1 MKIMT
6 RIDKCFEQLG
16 IQGQKGFIAFITAG
30 DPTLKDTVDA
40 VCRLEDAGVDLVEL
54 GIPFSDPLA
63 DGRVNQMA
71 AARALE
77 HGTTLDGVAKCIRS
91 IRSKSD
97 IPLLCYSYL
106 NPLLSRGFEKTMAK
120 FAAAGLDGFLILDLP
135 VEESA
140 PYARVLD
147 RLNLN
152 NVCLVAPTS
161 PDERIRNIVSAS
173 TGFVYCVSREG
184 VTGMQKRLSAGAVSL
199 VKKTRRFTAL
209 PVALGFGISTPAQA
223 AAAARVA
230 DAVVVGSAIVD
241 RFATAPRTAAGRK
254 AAARWTGR
262 LARAVKEV

>member
-1 MKIMT
+1 MT

-16 IQGQKGFIAFITAG
+16 VQGQKGFIAFITAG
-30 DPTLKDTVDA
+30 DPTLKDTVDI
-40 VCRLEDAGVDLVEL
+40 VCHLEEAGVDVVEL

-71 AARALE
+71 ASRALE

-140 PYARVLD
+140 PYARVMN

-161 PDERIRNIVSAS
+161 PDERIRNIVAAS

-184 VTGMQKRLSAGAVSL
+184 VTGMQKKLSDAAVSL
-199 VKKTRRFTAL
+199 VKKTRSFTSL
-209 PVALGFGISTPAQA
+209 PVALGFGISSPGHA
-223 AAAARVA
+223 AAAAEVA

-241 RFATAPRTAAGRK
+241 RFAKAPRTAQGRRGVS
-254 AAARWTGR
+254 RWVKS
-262 LARAVKEV
+262 LVKAVKGTGA